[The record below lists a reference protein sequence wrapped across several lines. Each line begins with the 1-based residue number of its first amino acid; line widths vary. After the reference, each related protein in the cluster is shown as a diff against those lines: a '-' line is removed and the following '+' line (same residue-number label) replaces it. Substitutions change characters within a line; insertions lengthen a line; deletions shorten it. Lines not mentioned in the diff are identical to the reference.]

1 MLLVALI
8 SIVFIRIMYSNYE
21 GVVVARLPFQPV
33 SFISGLT
40 HYGLKGDDFK
50 ECSMTF
56 MYILCNL
63 TFGNFAKKILG
74 LEGERVNL
82 PQANPWG

>member
-8 SIVFIRIMYSNYE
+8 SIVFIRIMYTNYE
-21 GVVVARLPFQPV
+21 GFVVARLPFQPAG
-33 SFISGLT
+33 FISGLT
-40 HYGLKGDDFK
+40 HYGLKGEDFK

-56 MYILCNL
+56 IYILCNL
-63 TFGNFAKKILG
+63 TFGNYAKKILG

-82 PQANPWG
+82 P